1 MSSMAQARGTSI
13 LTLEKSQKRF
23 ARLVA
28 LPGMVVLILLVVG
41 PLAYMLFNSFFVK
54 TLATPL
60 PPRFAWFANYGS
72 LFTDGRFWN
81 AFLNSMIIMVIGIPV
96 QSFLALVLALLLN
109 KKFPGSRIIV
119 ALFLIPV
126 MITPVVAGFEWKI
139 ILDNRFGPLNYVLSF
154 FGIAPLAWLAK
165 PLLAMASILIMDTWQ
180 WTPFVTVVLL
190 AGLAAIPKQVYEA
203 SSVDGSSANETL
215 WRVTMPLL
223 RPMFTLVI
231 LLRII
236 FIFKI
241 FDPVQILTGGGPG
254 VSTETL
260 SVLTYIMGFKSFN
273 VGMSATIAVVQLIII
288 TIIAK
293 LFISMVMSRRKGKES

>member
-1 MSSMAQARGTSI
+1 MASLENI

-54 TLATPL
+54 TLATPM
-60 PPRFAWFANYGS
+60 PPRFAWFENYGN

-109 KKFPGSRIIV
+109 KKFPGSRVIV

-139 ILDNRFGPLNYVLSF
+139 ILDNRFGPLNYLLSF
-154 FGIAPLAWLAK
+154 FGVTPPAWLAK

-180 WTPFVTVVLL
+180 WTPFVMVVLL
-190 AGLAAIPKQVYEA
+190 AGLSAIPKQVYEA
-203 SSVDGSSANETL
+203 SSVDGSSARETL

-223 RPMFTLVI
+223 RPMFTLVV

-273 VGMSATIAVVQLIII
+273 VGMSAAIAVVQLIII
-288 TIIAK
+288 TVIAK
-293 LFISMVMSRRKGKES
+293 LFIGIVMNRREGKES

>member
-1 MSSMAQARGTSI
+1 MASI
-13 LTLEKSQKRF
+13 DKVLTLERSQKRF
-23 ARLVA
+23 ARFVA

-41 PLAYMLFNSFFVK
+41 PLAYMLFNSFFAK
-54 TLATPL
+54 TLATPV
-60 PPRFAWFANYGS
+60 PPRFAWFENYGN

-81 AFLNSMIIMVIGIPV
+81 AFQNSMIIMVLGIPV

-119 ALFLIPV
+119 ALFLVPV

-154 FGIAPLAWLAK
+154 FGVVPPAWLAK
-165 PLLAMASILIMDTWQ
+165 PVLAMASILIMDTWQ
-180 WTPFVTVVLL
+180 WTPFVMVVLL
-190 AGLAAIPKQVYEA
+190 AGLAAIPQQVYEA

-273 VGMSATIAVVQLIII
+273 VGMSAAIAVVQLIII

-293 LFISMVMSRRKGKES
+293 VFIGMVMNRREGKES

>member
-1 MSSMAQARGTSI
+1 MARLENL
-13 LTLEKSQKRF
+13 LTLERSQKRF
-23 ARLVA
+23 ARLMA
-28 LPGMVVLILLVVG
+28 LPGMLVLILLVVG
-41 PLAYMLFNSFFVK
+41 PLVYMFFNSFFLN
-54 TLATPL
+54 TLATPVA
-60 PPRFAWFANYGS
+60 PRFTWFKNYGD
-72 LFTDGRFWN
+72 LFSDGRFWN
-81 AFLNSMIIMVIGIPV
+81 AFIKSMIIMAIGIPV
-96 QSFLALVLALLLN
+96 QSALALVLALLLN
-109 KKFPGSRIIV
+109 RKFPGSRIII
-119 ALFLIPV
+119 ALFLVPV

-154 FGIAPLAWLAK
+154 FGAAPQAWLAK
-165 PLLAMASILIMDTWQ
+165 PVLALASILMMDTWQ
-180 WTPFVTVVLL
+180 WTPFVMVVLL

-254 VSTETL
+254 ISTETL
-260 SVLTYIMGFKSFN
+260 SVLTYIIGFKSFN
-273 VGMSATIAVVQLIII
+273 VGMSSTIAVVQLIII
-288 TIIAK
+288 TIVAK
-293 LFISMVMSRRKGKES
+293 LFIGMVMNRREGKES

>member
-1 MSSMAQARGTSI
+1 MASVDNV
-13 LTLEKSQKRF
+13 LTLERSQKRF
-23 ARLVA
+23 ARFVA

-41 PLAYMLFNSFFVK
+41 PLAYMLFNSFFAK
-54 TLATPL
+54 TLATPV
-60 PPRFAWFANYGS
+60 PPRFAWFENYGN

-109 KKFPGSRIIV
+109 KKFPGSRVIV
-119 ALFLIPV
+119 ALFLVPV

-139 ILDNRFGPLNYVLSF
+139 ILDNRFGPLNYVLSV
-154 FGIAPLAWLAK
+154 FGVAPLAWLAK
-165 PLLAMASILIMDTWQ
+165 PVLAMASILIMDTWQ
-180 WTPFVTVVLL
+180 WTPFVMVVLL

-260 SVLTYIMGFKSFN
+260 SILTYIMGFKSFN
-273 VGMSATIAVVQLIII
+273 VGMSAAIAVVQLIII

-293 LFISMVMSRRKGKES
+293 LFIGMVMNRREGKES

>member
-1 MSSMAQARGTSI
+1 MANLDTV

-28 LPGMVVLILLVVG
+28 LPGMAVLVLLVVG
-41 PLAYMLFNSFFVK
+41 PLGYMLFNSFFAK

-60 PPRFAWFANYGS
+60 PPRFNWFANYGS

-81 AFLNSMIIMVIGIPV
+81 AFFNTMIIMGIGIPV
-96 QSFLALVLALLLN
+96 QSFLALVMALLLN
-109 KKFPGSRIIV
+109 RKFPGSRVVV
-119 ALFLIPV
+119 ALLLVPV

-139 ILDNRFGPLNYVLSF
+139 ILDNRFGPLNYVLGF
-154 FGIAPLAWLAK
+154 LGIAPRAWLAK

-180 WTPFVTVVLL
+180 WTPFVMVVLL

-203 SSVDGSSANETL
+203 AAVDGSRGRETL

-254 VSTETL
+254 ISTETL
-260 SVLTYIMGFKSFN
+260 SVLTYIIGFKSFN

-293 LFISMVMSRRKGKES
+293 VFIGAVMNRREGGKT

>member
-1 MSSMAQARGTSI
+1 MADLDNV
-13 LTLEKSQKRF
+13 LTLERSQKRF

-28 LPGMVVLILLVVG
+28 LPGMVVLVLLVVG
-41 PLAYMLFNSFFVK
+41 PLGYMLYNSLFAK
-54 TLATPL
+54 TLATPVA
-60 PPRFAWFANYGS
+60 PRFVWFRNYVD

-81 AFLNSMIIMVIGIPV
+81 AFLKSMIIMAIGIPI
-96 QSFLALVLALLLN
+96 QSFLGLVMALLLN
-109 KKFPGSRIIV
+109 RKFPGSRIIV
-119 ALFLIPV
+119 ALLLVPV

-139 ILDNRFGPLNYVLSF
+139 ILDARFGPLNYVLGLL
-154 FGIAPLAWLAK
+154 GISPRAWLAQ
-165 PLLAMASILIMDTWQ
+165 PLLAMTSILMMDTWQ
-180 WTPFVTVVLL
+180 WTPFVMVVLL

-203 SSVDGSSANETL
+203 SSVDGSSGSETL

-260 SVLTYIMGFKSFN
+260 SVLTYIIGFKSFN

-288 TIIAK
+288 TVIAK
-293 LFISMVMSRRKGKES
+293 LFISMVMNRREGKQQ

>member
-1 MSSMAQARGTSI
+1 MAGTERVMA
-13 LTLEKSQKRF
+13 LEASQKRF
-23 ARLVA
+23 ARLIA
-28 LPGMVVLILLVVG
+28 LPGMAVLVLLVVG
-41 PLAYMLFNSFFVK
+41 PLVYMFFNSFFLK
-54 TLATPL
+54 TLATPVA
-60 PPRFAWFANYGS
+60 PRFAWFANYRD
-72 LFTDGRFWN
+72 LFVDARFWN
-81 AFLNSMIIMVIGIPV
+81 AFFNSMIIMVIGIPI
-96 QSFLALVLALLLN
+96 QSALALVIALLLN
-109 KKFPGSRIIV
+109 KKFPGSRIVV

-139 ILDNRFGPLNYVLSF
+139 ILDNRFGPLNYVLGF
-154 FGIAPLAWLAK
+154 FGVSPQAWLAQ
-165 PLLAMASILIMDTWQ
+165 PALAMASILLMDTWQ
-180 WTPFVTVVLL
+180 WTPFVTLVLL
-190 AGLAAIPKQVYEA
+190 AGLSAIPKQVYEA
-203 SSVDGSSANETL
+203 ASVDGSSANETL

-254 VSTETL
+254 VATETL
-260 SVLTYIMGFKSFN
+260 SLLTYIIGFKNFN

-293 LFISMVMSRRKGKES
+293 LFIRLVMNRREGAQS

>member
-1 MSSMAQARGTSI
+1 MARTERLI
-13 LTLEKSQKRF
+13 TLEVSQKRF
-23 ARLVA
+23 ARLIV
-28 LPGMVVLILLVVG
+28 LPGMIVLVLLVVG
-41 PLAYMLFNSFFVK
+41 PLIYMFFNSFFVK
-54 TLATPL
+54 TLATPV
-60 PPRFAWFANYGS
+60 PPRFAWFKNYAD

-81 AFLNSMIIMVIGIPV
+81 AFLNSMIIMAIGIPV
-96 QSFLALVLALLLN
+96 QSLLALCLALLLN
-109 KKFPGSRIIV
+109 KKFPGSKVVV

-139 ILDNRFGPLNYVLSF
+139 ILDNRFGPLNYLLGFLGV
-154 FGIAPLAWLAK
+154 PPQAWLSK
-165 PLLAMASILIMDTWQ
+165 PSLAMASILFMDTWQ
-180 WTPFVTVVLL
+180 WTPFATIVLL
-190 AGLAAIPKQVYEA
+190 AGLSAIPKQVYEA
-203 SSVDGSSANETL
+203 SSVDGSTANETL

-223 RPMFTLVI
+223 KPMFTLVI

-254 VSTETL
+254 IATETL
-260 SVLTYIMGFKSFN
+260 SLYTYIIGFKNFN

-293 LFISMVMSRRKGKES
+293 IFIALVMNRREGGEA

>member
-1 MSSMAQARGTSI
+1 MASIAQAERMS
-13 LTLEKSQKRF
+13 LMTLEKSQKRF
-23 ARLVA
+23 ARLIA
-28 LPGMVVLILLVVG
+28 LPGMIVLVLLVVG
-41 PLAYMLFNSFFVK
+41 PLAYMLFNSFFLK

-60 PPRFAWFANYGS
+60 PPRFVWFSNYGN

-81 AFLNSMIIMVIGIPV
+81 AFLNTMIVMVIGIPV
-96 QSFLALVLALLLN
+96 QSVLALVLALLLN
-109 KKFPGSRIIV
+109 RRFPGSRIVV

-139 ILDNRFGPLNYVLSF
+139 ILDNRFGPLNYVLGF
-154 FGIAPLAWLAK
+154 FGIAPRAWLAK
-165 PLLAMASILIMDTWQ
+165 PLLAMASILMLDSWQ
-180 WTPFVTVVLL
+180 WTPFVMVVLL

-254 VSTETL
+254 ISTETL
-260 SVLTYIMGFKSFN
+260 SVLTYIIGFKSFN
-273 VGMSATIAVVQLIII
+273 VGSSAAIAVIQLIII

-293 LFISMVMSRRKGKES
+293 LFIGAVMSRKEGR

>member
-1 MSSMAQARGTSI
+1 MAGTQRAMTI
-13 LTLEKSQKRF
+13 EQSQKRF
-23 ARLVA
+23 ARLIA
-28 LPGMVVLILLVVG
+28 LPGMVVLVLLVVG
-41 PLAYMLFNSFFVK
+41 PLLYMFVNSFFLK

-60 PPRFAWFANYGS
+60 PPRFAWFQNYGA
-72 LFTDGRFWN
+72 LFSDQRFWN
-81 AFLNSMIIMVIGIPV
+81 AFLKTMVIMVIGIPV
-96 QSFLALVLALLLN
+96 QSVLALVIALLLN

-139 ILDNRFGPLNYVLSF
+139 ILDNRFGPLNYLLGF
-154 FGIAPLAWLAK
+154 FGIHPQAWLAE
-165 PLLAMASILIMDTWQ
+165 PALAMASILIMDTWQ
-180 WTPFVTVVLL
+180 WTPFVTLVLL

-203 SSVDGSSANETL
+203 ASVDGSSERETL

-223 RPMFTLVI
+223 RPVFTLVI

-254 VSTETL
+254 IATETL
-260 SVLTYIMGFKSFN
+260 SLLTYIIGFKNFN
-273 VGMSATIAVVQLIII
+273 VGMSATIAVVQLIVI

-293 LFISMVMSRRKGKES
+293 VFISLVMNRREGRQS

>member
-1 MSSMAQARGTSI
+1 MAGNQRTMSIEA
-13 LTLEKSQKRF
+13 SQKRF
-23 ARLVA
+23 ARLMA

-41 PLAYMLFNSFFVK
+41 PLVYMFVNSFFLK
-54 TLATPL
+54 TLAAPV
-60 PPRFAWFANYGS
+60 PPRFAWFANYGA
-72 LFTDGRFWN
+72 LFSDRRFWN
-81 AFLNSMIIMVIGIPV
+81 AFFNSMIIMAIGIPI
-96 QSFLALVLALLLN
+96 QSLLALALALLLN
-109 KKFPGSRIIV
+109 KKFPGSRIVV

-139 ILDNRFGPLNYVLSF
+139 ILDERFGPLNYVLGF
-154 FGIAPLAWLAK
+154 FGVDSKAWLAQ
-165 PLLAMASILIMDTWQ
+165 PVLAMASILLMDTWQ
-180 WTPFVTVVLL
+180 WTPFVTLVLL
-190 AGLAAIPKQVYEA
+190 AGLAAIPRQVYEA
-203 SSVDGSSANETL
+203 ASVDGSSASETL

-260 SVLTYIMGFKSFN
+260 SVLTYIIGFKNFN

-293 LFISMVMSRRKGKES
+293 LFIRLVMNRKEGAQS

>member
-1 MSSMAQARGTSI
+1 MASMENI

-28 LPGMVVLILLVVG
+28 LPGMVALILLVVG

-54 TLATPL
+54 TLATPM
-60 PPRFAWFANYGS
+60 PPRFAWFENYGS

-139 ILDNRFGPLNYVLSF
+139 ILDNRFGPLNYLLSF
-154 FGIAPLAWLAK
+154 FGVTPPAWLAK

-180 WTPFVTVVLL
+180 WTPFVMVVLL
-190 AGLAAIPKQVYEA
+190 AGLSAIPKQVYEA
-203 SSVDGSSANETL
+203 SSVDGSSARETL

-273 VGMSATIAVVQLIII
+273 VGMSSAIAVVQLIII
-288 TIIAK
+288 TVIAK
-293 LFISMVMSRRKGKES
+293 LFIGMVMNRREGKES

>member
-1 MSSMAQARGTSI
+1 MASLDNV
-13 LTLEKSQKRF
+13 LTLERSQKRF

-28 LPGMVVLILLVVG
+28 LPGMVVLVLLVVG
-41 PLAYMLFNSFFVK
+41 PLAYMLFNSFFAK
-54 TLATPL
+54 TLATPV
-60 PPRFAWFANYGS
+60 PPRFAWFENYGN

-119 ALFLIPV
+119 ALFLVPV

-154 FGIAPLAWLAK
+154 FGVAPLAWLAK
-165 PLLAMASILIMDTWQ
+165 PVLAMASILILDTWQ
-180 WTPFVTVVLL
+180 WTPFVMVVLL

-273 VGMSATIAVVQLIII
+273 VGMSAAIAVVQLIII

-293 LFISMVMSRRKGKES
+293 VFISMVMNRREGRES

>member
-1 MSSMAQARGTSI
+1 MASVDNV
-13 LTLEKSQKRF
+13 LTLERSQKRF
-23 ARLVA
+23 ARFVA
-28 LPGMVVLILLVVG
+28 LPGMIVLILLVVG
-41 PLAYMLFNSFFVK
+41 PLAYMLFNSFFAK
-54 TLATPL
+54 TLATPV
-60 PPRFAWFANYGS
+60 PPRFAWFENYGN

-109 KKFPGSRIIV
+109 KKFPGSRVIV
-119 ALFLIPV
+119 ALFLVPV

-139 ILDNRFGPLNYVLSF
+139 ILDNRFGPLNYVLSV
-154 FGIAPLAWLAK
+154 FGVVPLAWLAK
-165 PLLAMASILIMDTWQ
+165 PALAMASILIMDTWQ
-180 WTPFVTVVLL
+180 WTPFVMVVLL

-260 SVLTYIMGFKSFN
+260 SILTYIMGFKSFN
-273 VGMSATIAVVQLIII
+273 VGMSAAIAVVQLVII

-293 LFISMVMSRRKGKES
+293 LFIGMVMNRREGKES

>member
-1 MSSMAQARGTSI
+1 MVQAERINT

-23 ARLVA
+23 ARLMA
-28 LPGMVVLILLVVG
+28 LPGMVVLVLLVVG
-41 PLAYMLFNSFFVK
+41 PLVYMFFNSFFVK

-81 AFLNSMIIMVIGIPV
+81 AFLNTMIIMVIGIPV

-109 KKFPGSRIIV
+109 RKFPASRVIV

-139 ILDNRFGPLNYVLSF
+139 ILDDRFGPLNYVLSF
-154 FGIAPLAWLAK
+154 FGIAPRAWLAK
-165 PLLAMASILIMDTWQ
+165 PLLAMASILMMDTWQ
-180 WTPFVTVVLL
+180 WMPFVMVVLL

-203 SSVDGSSANETL
+203 SSVDGSSANETF
-215 WRVTMPLL
+215 WRVTLPLL

-241 FDPVQILTGGGPG
+241 FDPVQILTAGGPG
-254 VSTETL
+254 ISTETL
-260 SVLTYIMGFKSFN
+260 SVLTYIIGFKSFN

-288 TIIAK
+288 TVIAK
-293 LFISMVMSRRKGKES
+293 LFISTVMNRREGGQS

>member
-1 MSSMAQARGTSI
+1 M
-13 LTLEKSQKRF
+13 
-23 ARLVA
+23 A
-28 LPGMVVLILLVVG
+28 LPGMIVLVLLVVG
-41 PLAYMLFNSFFVK
+41 PLVYMFLNSFMLK

-60 PPRFAWFANYGS
+60 PPRFGWFKNYGD
-72 LFTDGRFWN
+72 LFSDGRFWN
-81 AFLNSMIIMVIGIPV
+81 AFLNSMIIMVVGIPV
-96 QSFLALVLALLLN
+96 QSVLALIIALLLN
-109 KKFPGSRIIV
+109 KKFPGSRVIV

-139 ILDNRFGPLNYVLSF
+139 ILDNRFGPLNFVLSF
-154 FGIAPLAWLAK
+154 FGVAPLAWLAK
-165 PLLAMASILIMDTWQ
+165 PVLAMASILIMDTWQ
-180 WTPFVTVVLL
+180 WTPFVTIVLL

-231 LLRII
+231 LLRMI

-254 VSTETL
+254 ISTETL
-260 SVLTYIMGFKSFN
+260 GVLTYIIGFKNFN

-293 LFISMVMSRRKGKES
+293 IFITLVMNRREGKQS

>member
-1 MSSMAQARGTSI
+1 MAGSERLI
-13 LTLEKSQKRF
+13 TLEASQKRF
-23 ARLVA
+23 ARFMA

-41 PLAYMLFNSFFVK
+41 PLVYMFFNSFLLK
-54 TLATPL
+54 TLATPI
-60 PPRFAWFANYGS
+60 PPRFAWFKNYAD
-72 LFTDGRFWN
+72 LFSDGRFWN
-81 AFLNSMIIMVIGIPV
+81 AFSHSMIIMVVGIPV
-96 QSFLALVLALLLN
+96 QSVLALIIALLLN
-109 KKFPGSRIIV
+109 KKFPGSRIVI

-139 ILDNRFGPLNYVLSF
+139 ILDNRFGPLNYLLSF
-154 FGIAPLAWLAK
+154 FGVAPQAWLAK
-165 PLLAMASILIMDTWQ
+165 PGLAMVSILLMDTWQ
-180 WTPFVTVVLL
+180 WTPFVTIVLL

-231 LLRII
+231 LLRMI

-260 SVLTYIMGFKSFN
+260 SLLTYIIGFKNFN

-293 LFISMVMSRRKGKES
+293 IFITLVMNRREGKQS

>member
-1 MSSMAQARGTSI
+1 MARNAKAMTI
-13 LTLEKSQKRF
+13 EESQRRF
-23 ARLVA
+23 ARLIA
-28 LPGMVVLILLVVG
+28 LPGMAVLVLLVVG
-41 PLAYMLFNSFFVK
+41 PLVYMFLNSFFMK

-60 PPRFAWFANYGS
+60 PPRFAWFHNYGL
-72 LFTDGRFWN
+72 LFADRRFWN
-81 AFLNSMIIMVIGIPV
+81 ALLNSMIIMAVGIPV
-96 QSFLALVLALLLN
+96 QSVLALVIALLLN
-109 KKFPGSRIIV
+109 KKFPGSRIVV

-139 ILDNRFGPLNYVLSF
+139 ILDNRFGPLNYVLGF
-154 FGIAPLAWLAK
+154 LGMEPKAWLAQ
-165 PLLAMASILIMDTWQ
+165 PALAMASILLMDTWQ

-190 AGLAAIPKQVYEA
+190 AGLASIPKQVYEA
-203 SSVDGSSANETL
+203 ASVDGSSERETL

-223 RPMFTLVI
+223 RPVFTLVV

-254 VSTETL
+254 VATETL
-260 SVLTYIMGFKSFN
+260 SVLTYIIGFKNFN

-293 LFISMVMSRRKGKES
+293 LFIRLVMSRREGAQP

>member
-1 MSSMAQARGTSI
+1 MAGTERVMTI
-13 LTLEKSQKRF
+13 EESQKRF
-23 ARLVA
+23 ARLIA
-28 LPGMVVLILLVVG
+28 LPGMAVLVLLVVG
-41 PLAYMLFNSFFVK
+41 PLVYMFLNSFFLK

-60 PPRFAWFANYGS
+60 PPRFAWFQNYRA

-81 AFLNSMIIMVIGIPV
+81 ALRNSMVIMAIGIPI
-96 QSFLALVLALLLN
+96 QSVLALAIALLLN
-109 KKFPGSRIIV
+109 KKFPASRIVV

-139 ILDNRFGPLNYVLSF
+139 ILDERFGPLNYVLGL
-154 FGIAPLAWLAK
+154 FGISPRAWLAQ
-165 PLLAMASILIMDTWQ
+165 PVLAMASILLMDTWQ
-180 WTPFVTVVLL
+180 WTPFVTIVLL
-190 AGLAAIPKQVYEA
+190 AGLASIPKQVYEA
-203 SSVDGSSANETL
+203 AAVDGSSERETL
-215 WRVTMPLL
+215 WRITMPLL
-223 RPMFTLVI
+223 RPVFTLVI

-260 SVLTYIMGFKSFN
+260 SLLTYIIGFKNFN
-273 VGMSATIAVVQLIII
+273 VGMSATIAVVQLVII

-293 LFISMVMSRRKGKES
+293 VFIRLVMNRGEGTQP

>member
-1 MSSMAQARGTSI
+1 MAGSAGLI
-13 LTLEKSQKRF
+13 TLETSQKRF
-23 ARLVA
+23 ARVMA

-41 PLAYMLFNSFFVK
+41 PLVYMFANSFMLK

-60 PPRFAWFANYGS
+60 PPSFAWFKNYGD

-81 AFLNSMIIMVIGIPV
+81 AFLNSMIIMVVGIPV
-96 QSFLALVLALLLN
+96 QSVLALIIALLLN
-109 KKFPGSRIIV
+109 KKFPGSRVVV

-139 ILDNRFGPLNYVLSF
+139 ILDNRFGPLNFVLSL
-154 FGIAPLAWLAK
+154 FGVAPLAWLAK
-165 PLLAMASILIMDTWQ
+165 PALAMASILIMDTWQ
-180 WTPFVTVVLL
+180 WTPFVTIVLL

-223 RPMFTLVI
+223 RPMFTLVV

-254 VSTETL
+254 ISTETL
-260 SVLTYIMGFKSFN
+260 GVLTYIIGFKNFN

-293 LFISMVMSRRKGKES
+293 IFISLVMNRREGKQS

>member
-1 MSSMAQARGTSI
+1 MASTAQVQKLDI
-13 LTLEKSQKRF
+13 LTLERSQKRF
-23 ARLVA
+23 ARFMA
-28 LPGMVVLILLVVG
+28 LPGMIVLVLLVVG
-41 PLAYMLFNSFFVK
+41 PLVYMFFNSFFVK

-60 PPRFAWFANYGS
+60 PPRFAWFENYAS

-81 AFLNSMIIMVIGIPV
+81 AFLNTMIVMVIGIPV

-109 KKFPGSRIIV
+109 KRFPGSRLIV

-154 FGIAPLAWLAK
+154 FGITPLAWLAK
-165 PLLAMASILIMDTWQ
+165 PALAMASILIMDTWQ
-180 WTPFVTVVLL
+180 WTPFVMVVLL

-203 SSVDGSSANETL
+203 SSVDGSSARETL

-260 SVLTYIMGFKSFN
+260 SVLTYIIGFKSFN

-293 LFISMVMSRRKGKES
+293 IFIGTVMNRREGKAA